1 MLAFLQ
7 RYSICFVS
15 FAIGLLLGATIVASA
30 YYFEHQVQHEYMA
43 SELINQQHDLDKAQ
57 KELAAC
63 QMEVQILSIG
73 KRELQTLTEQ
83 LQQQVADQEKDLT
96 FYRKLMA
103 SEPGKEGL
111 DLNAWSLTRLTERVY
126 LLRLTFVQ
134 YAQQHPLMNAS
145 LQILVNGQENQQ
157 SMQYDIQALRLGDQD
172 AQTEQRLRF
181 RYFQI
186 VEIHFTLPE
195 NFVAES
201 IIIDAMLAVR
211 NAKAWQREIPWQV
224 QEL

>member
-1 MLAFLQ
+1 MLSFLR
-7 RYSICFVS
+7 RYSVS
-15 FAIGLLLGATIVASA
+15 LVSLTVGLLLGATMVASA
-30 YYFEHQVQHEYMA
+30 YYFEHQQQHEQLI
-43 SELINQQHDLDKAQ
+43 SELTSQQHNLHKAQ

-63 QMEVQILSIG
+63 QTEVQILSIG
-73 KRELQTLTEQ
+73 KTELQVLTEG
-83 LQQQVADQEKDLT
+83 LQQQIADQEKDLT

-103 SEPGKEGL
+103 SESGKEGL